1 MKIRKNTA
9 WLPIAVL
16 ALSAASYGLRK
27 ALYMTAVDAKNLLI
41 AGHPLEIALWAVVL
55 CGAGLIVAAVR
66 KLDGSNVYEENFGP
80 GIPGGIAYFLM
91 AYVVG
96 KLVLLNDFAGT
107 DRIAGMLRVLGAVTA
122 PGLVWGGVSRIRGKK
137 PFFLIHGALSVFLLL
152 YLISWYQLWSG
163 NPQLQD
169 YVFDLLAAAAL
180 LLFSYHCAAF
190 EAEMGKRRM
199 QLAAGLLA
207 VLLCGGALAGSVNPG
222 LYAAGLVW
230 ALTDLCSLTPP
241 PEKEEVETHDPA

>member
-163 NPQLQD
+163 NPQLPD
-169 YVFDLLAAAAL
+169 YVFQVFACVLLSL
-180 LLFSYHCAAF
+180 TSYH
-190 EAEMGKRRM
+190 R
-199 QLAAGLLA
+199 LAAGVGLGRGKTLLWCSHMA
-207 VLLCGGALAGSVNPG
+207 LFLSLLCAAGPETRSFYLGGALW
-222 LYAAGLVW
+222 AAVCTVS
-230 ALTDLCSLTPP
+230 AES
-241 PEKEEVETHDPA
+241 PANIQKVDQP